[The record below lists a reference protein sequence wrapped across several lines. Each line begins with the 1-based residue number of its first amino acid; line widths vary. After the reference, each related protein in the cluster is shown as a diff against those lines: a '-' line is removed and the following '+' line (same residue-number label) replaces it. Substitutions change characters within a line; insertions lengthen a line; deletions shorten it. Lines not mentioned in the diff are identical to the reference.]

1 MVRKSVIILLT
12 LLAAGIFS
20 SLAQAQ
26 MKFGVVDLQKALN
39 LSVAGK
45 EARESISKRVEEAKR
60 VIAAK
65 DNELRRLRAEL
76 EKQSLLLTGEA
87 RLEKAKAFEA
97 KRRDYERF
105 VKDSREELALEERR
119 LTNKILR
126 ELEKVVQQLGQA
138 EGFSF
143 IFERNQGGLVYAAN
157 SVDLTDRV
165 IELYNGQQ
173 QKK

>member
-1 MVRKSVIILLT
+1 MVRKLVAILLG
-12 LLAAGIFS
+12 LLTVGIFS

-26 MKFGVVDLQKALN
+26 IKFGVVDLQKALN
-39 LSVAGK
+39 LSTAGK
-45 EARESISKRVEEAKR
+45 KARESISKRVEEAKR
-60 VIAAK
+60 VIKAK
-65 DNELRRLRAEL
+65 DSELRTLRAEL

-126 ELEKVVQQLGQA
+126 ELEKVVQKLGQE
-138 EGFSF
+138 EGFTF
-143 IFERNQGGLVYAAN
+143 IFERSQGGLIYAAN
-157 SVDLTDRV
+157 SVDLTNRM
-165 IELYNGQQ
+165 IELYNAKQ
-173 QKK
+173 QKQ